1 MSSET
6 ESFADHETKRERE
19 SERRVNAITREDIFL
34 VRLDA
39 IAMTNRN
46 VTPTRKLLSHDR
58 QPRSVTVHLP
68 FCCGK
73 TAAVESSSPGKKKD
87 EGAADG

>member
-1 MSSET
+1 MPSET
-6 ESFADHETKRERE
+6 ESFDHETRRERE
-19 SERRVNAITREDIFL
+19 SKWRVNAITREDIFL

-39 IAMTNRN
+39 IAMTNRD
-46 VTPTRKLLSHDR
+46 VTPTRKLLSRDQ
-58 QPRSVTVHLP
+58 QPRSVTVHLA

-73 TAAVESSSPGKKKD
+73 TATVESSSPGKKA